1 MSCHTSLPVFEERF
15 TMKNTAVYGTHVLV
29 VDDEPLVGEAVGR
42 ILRSFGYAV
51 SVAYSAQEA
60 LQILAQ
66 QPVHLCLSDLHM
78 PGMNG
83 SELVRQVRQR
93 YPEVPIVIMTG
104 DSSIEVLRNAL
115 DNGASDF
122 ITKPW
127 RTHELPVVIERNIR
141 RHNMW
146 LEEQKRHLQKLN
158 EAYSDMLEA
167 LLSALEIREREIEG
181 HCERVTAFTIILAE
195 AMGVPH
201 HQHPDLERG
210 ALLHDIGKI
219 GIPDSILFK
228 PGPLTA
234 AEWQVMRQHPVIGY
248 QMCMKIRSLQSAA
261 REVVLCHHERWDGS
275 GYPQGLRG
283 EDIPLGARIF
293 AVADTIDAMTADRP
307 YRRALSVEEVCAEL
321 ERCSGTQFDPQVVR
335 AFFSI
340 PSAVWTS
347 VVQNVRSTTPAR
359 TLEQTQTPVVE
370 QNLLPKAA

>member
-1 MSCHTSLPVFEERF
+1 MVTGV
-15 TMKNTAVYGTHVLV
+15 HVLV
-29 VDDEPLVGEAVGR
+29 VDDEPLVGEAIER
-42 ILRSFGYAV
+42 ILHSYGYAV
-51 SVAYSAQEA
+51 SVAHSAQEA

-66 QPVHLCLSDLHM
+66 QPVHLCLADLHM
-78 PGMNG
+78 PGMSG
-83 SELVRQVRQR
+83 SDLVRQVRHR
-93 YPEVPIVIMTG
+93 YSEVPIVIMTG
-104 DSSIEVLRNAL
+104 DSSIEVLREVL

-181 HCERVTAFTIILAE
+181 HCERVTAFTMILAE

-248 QMCMKIRSLQSAA
+248 QMCMKIRSLQSAV

-293 AVADTIDAMTADRP
+293 AVADTIDAMTANRP
-307 YRRALSVEEVCAEL
+307 YRRALSIEEVCAEL
-321 ERCSGTQFDPQVVR
+321 ERCSGNQFDPQVVQ

-340 PSAVWTS
+340 PPAVWTS
-347 VVQNVRSTTPAR
+347 VMR
-359 TLEQTQTPVVE
+359 TLHSNTQSRASEQTDASAVE

>member
-1 MSCHTSLPVFEERF
+1 MASSV
-15 TMKNTAVYGTHVLV
+15 HVLV
-29 VDDEPLVGEAVGR
+29 VDDEPLVGEAIER

-104 DSSIEVLRNAL
+104 DSSVEVLRNAL

-127 RTHELPVVIERNIR
+127 RSHELPVVIERNIR

-167 LLSALEIREREIEG
+167 LLSALEVREREIEG
-181 HCERVTAFTIILAE
+181 HCERVTAFTMILAE

-201 HQHPDLERG
+201 QQHPDLERG

-234 AEWQVMRQHPVIGY
+234 AEWEVMRQHPVIGY

-293 AVADTIDAMTADRP
+293 AVADTIDAMTTDRP

-359 TLEQTQTPVVE
+359 TLEHTQTPIVV
-370 QNLLPKAA
+370 QGILRNAA